1 MTIFQQLDSNGDGTL
16 SVNEL
21 KEGFSKIMK
30 EKSPDFIENILNT
43 IDINKSGEIDYS
55 EFVLAAIN

>member
-1 MTIFQQLDSNGDGTL
+1 
-16 SVNEL
+16 
-21 KEGFSKIMK
+21 MK
-30 EKSPDFIENILNT
+30 EKSPEFIENILNT